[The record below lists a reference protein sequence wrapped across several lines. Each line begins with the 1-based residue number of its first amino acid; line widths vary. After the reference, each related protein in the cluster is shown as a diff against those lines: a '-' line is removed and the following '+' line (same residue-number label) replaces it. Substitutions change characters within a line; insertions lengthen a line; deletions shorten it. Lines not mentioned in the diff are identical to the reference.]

1 MMVHSMKNISFQK
14 FLQSISVFSISLLV
28 LSVLLFTLVIP
39 QYYLRIFPFLF
50 LLFFLVNAGFSYLME
65 ISAKRRNMVVIRSF
79 LLGWTIKFFLYVIFL
94 IIYVLL
100 NREKAVNFLMQFTS
114 LYIAFSVFEISYL
127 IRNFKNQ
134 DERGKI

>member
-1 MMVHSMKNISFQK
+1 MKNISFQK

-39 QYYLRIFPFLF
+39 QYYLSIFPFLF
-50 LLFFLVNAGFSYLME
+50 LLFYIVNSGFSYLME

-79 LLGWTIKFFLYVIFL
+79 LLGWTIKFFVYVIFL

-100 NREKAVNFLMQFTS
+100 NRAKAVNFLMQFTA
-114 LYIAFSVFEISYL
+114 LYIAFSIFEISYL

-134 DERGKI
+134 SERGKI

>member
-1 MMVHSMKNISFQK
+1 MKNISFQK
-14 FLQSISVFSISLLV
+14 FLQSISVFSISLLAI
-28 LSVLLFTLVIP
+28 SILLFTLVIP
-39 QYYLRIFPFLF
+39 QYYLSIFPFLF
-50 LLFFLVNAGFSYLME
+50 LLFYIVNSGFSYLME

-79 LLGWTIKFFLYVIFL
+79 LLGWTIKFFVYVIFL

>member
-1 MMVHSMKNISFQK
+1 MKNISFQK
-14 FLQSISVFSISLLV
+14 FLQSISVFSISLLAI
-28 LSVLLFTLVIP
+28 SILLFTLVIP

-79 LLGWTIKFFLYVIFL
+79 LLGWTIKFFVYVIFL

-100 NREKAVNFLMQFTS
+100 NRAKAVNFLMQFTA
-114 LYIAFSVFEISYL
+114 LYIAFSIFEISYL

-134 DERGKI
+134 SERGKI

>member
-14 FLQSISVFSISLLV
+14 FLQSISVFSISLLAI
-28 LSVLLFTLVIP
+28 SILLFTLVIP